1 MASSHLAHALLAL
14 FDRRGFTGTA
24 VAKDCGLSQVT
35 VSRACTGERL
45 AVESLKALC
54 TRQKHPRDGL
64 ELLLAHLRDEVDR
77 AGRSQLEVEIQA
89 GEHDPADDILLL
101 EEQAREDPELS
112 AILHD
117 LAQMVRAMRRKLAT
131 QRDAYPLMAAE
142 DQAPYHPSSKPNLP
156 DQS

>member
-1 MASSHLAHALLAL
+1 MTSHLSQALLAL
-14 FDRRGFTGTA
+14 FGRRSTSATRLGQE
-24 VAKDCGLSQVT
+24 CGIHQTT
-35 VSRACTGERL
+35 VSRACAGERL
-45 AVESLKALC
+45 SVESLKALC

-131 QRDAYPLMAAE
+131 HGQTPHAAAPLQMVAE
-142 DQAPYHPSSKPNLP
+142 DQAPYSAGQPS
-156 DQS
+156 Q